1 MRQSIWMNV
10 YDTVS
15 CATTLC
21 EDFIFLPLFLKLS
34 IQDFPT
40 SILWTGIGRP
50 HHTLLYCCADPAWL
64 CSCIYRVFF
73 FDEKLKSFW
82 DLYYPNKMH
91 ILVSHYKNGVEPRSA
106 TEIKYEASFN
116 NCSSSCKPKFLLK
129 VWRTSCWI
137 QTKQED
143 PAWVFTN
150 KEVWYCPG
158 PVRSRGYKPTFRWL
172 LYRWGLRTGKPD
184 F

>member
-1 MRQSIWMNV
+1 MEYPWRSHHRIFLTCWVEAFYSSPKSIGSRSMIDISVYSMRQSIWMNV

-91 ILVSHYKNGVEPRSA
+91 ILVTHYKNGVEPRSA
-106 TEIKYEASFN
+106 TEK
-116 NCSSSCKPKFLLK
+116 K
-129 VWRTSCWI
+129 
-137 QTKQED
+137 
-143 PAWVFTN
+143 AW
-150 KEVWYCPG
+150 
-158 PVRSRGYKPTFRWL
+158 S
-172 LYRWGLRTGKPD
+172 
-184 F
+184 